1 MAPRETENNAY
12 AKFGGQTK
20 SIMVC
25 HGIFWSG
32 QFNSFRTVWK
42 RFGEIDP
49 FTGFSTFY
57 MDKLGEIRRHQWKRR
72 LKISETAKFESDTP

>member
-1 MAPRETENNAY
+1 MEDVDTRQLCTWNFKNFRLNGSH
-12 AKFGGQTK
+12 FGK
-20 SIMVC
+20 
-25 HGIFWSG
+25 
-32 QFNSFRTVWK
+32 FNSFRTVWK

-57 MDKLGEIRRHQWKRR
+57 MDKLGEIRRHHWKRR

>member
-1 MAPRETENNAY
+1 MEDVNTRQLCSWNFKNIRLNGSH
-12 AKFGGQTK
+12 FGK
-20 SIMVC
+20 
-25 HGIFWSG
+25 
-32 QFNSFRTVWK
+32 FNSFRTVWK

-57 MDKLGEIRRHQWKRR
+57 MDKLGEIRRHHWKRR